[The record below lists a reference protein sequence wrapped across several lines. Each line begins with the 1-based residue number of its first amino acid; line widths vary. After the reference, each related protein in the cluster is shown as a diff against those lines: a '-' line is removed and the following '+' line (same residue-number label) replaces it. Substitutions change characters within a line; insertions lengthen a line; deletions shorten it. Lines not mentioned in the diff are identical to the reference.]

1 MAELKIVLGNKNYSS
16 WSLRPWLMLAH
27 LDVPFDE
34 EVIQLDQEDTKELI
48 LRHSPSGRVPCL
60 HHGPLIVWDSLA
72 IGEYLNEC
80 FPAKSLWPADSKA
93 RMTARAVSA
102 EMHSGFAALRDS
114 MPMNIRASKP
124 GKGRTPAT
132 ELDIRRIVEIWR
144 SCRGRFGDG
153 GPFLFGSFS
162 IADAMFAPV
171 VTRFR
176 TYEVPLSG
184 SAAEYASTVWA
195 MPSLQKWAEAA
206 RAEPWTIAKYD
217 DL

>member
-1 MAELKIVLGNKNYSS
+1 MAEWTIILGNKNYSS
-16 WSLRPWLMLAH
+16 WSLRPWLVLEH
-27 LDVPFDE
+27 VGVPYGE

-72 IGEYLNEC
+72 ICEYLNEC
-80 FPAKSLWPADSKA
+80 FPAKQLWPADSKA
-93 RMTARAVSA
+93 RMVARAVSA
-102 EMHSGFAALRDS
+102 EMHAGFGALREQ

-124 GKGRTPAT
+124 GKGRTPAS
-132 ELDIRRIVEIWR
+132 ELDIRRVIEIWR

-153 GPFLFGSFS
+153 GPFLFGHFT

-184 SAAEYASTVWA
+184 SAADYAATVWA
-195 MPSLQKWAEAA
+195 MPSLQKWVAA
-206 RAEPWTIAKYD
+206 AKAEPWTNPKYD
-217 DL
+217 SI